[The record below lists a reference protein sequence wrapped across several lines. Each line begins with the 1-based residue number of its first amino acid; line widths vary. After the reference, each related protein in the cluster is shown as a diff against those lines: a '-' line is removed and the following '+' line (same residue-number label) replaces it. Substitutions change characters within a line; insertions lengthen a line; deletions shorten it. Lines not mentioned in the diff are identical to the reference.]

1 MLEKHAFSLK
11 NGLAMCYF
19 WSHISKQWQLI
30 ITLLVSICARGIN
43 EQLQKTSC
51 ADVLSSRKKIC
62 KTLGGGGWQP
72 PLTSPPLYVRGL
84 ISKGEKIKFF
94 QNLAGSNPR
103 APFLLSN
110 KFKHSLCLFVYSCN
124 I

>member
-1 MLEKHAFSLK
+1 
-11 NGLAMCYF
+11 MCYF

-62 KTLGGGGWQP
+62 KTLGGGGVATTP
-72 PLTSPPLYVRGL
+72 NLSPLVRPR
-84 ISKGEKIKFF
+84 INIK
-94 QNLAGSNPR
+94 R
-103 APFLLSN
+103 
-110 KFKHSLCLFVYSCN
+110 
-124 I
+124 